1 MIHDKHYKTEK
12 ARRQGKN
19 QKNKAQKR
27 NWFTRVRVLFFA
39 RRAFAQPHRA
49 ARAGP
54 AIARRSP
61 LRAGAR
67 QACSTVRGEGS
78 KHPGKP
84 HRAAPGCAM
93 PSLPRAPGRCAP
105 KGPAGPTQATGPPCP
120 PARFALLPF
129 PGRGGTPAAQ
139 SPARGRLAAR
149 GAKLICLWPGAGPGL
164 FSGCKGRKI
173 HGRKLFVDALR
184 NAAHL
189 APEGAGVMR
198 AAVAR
203 RAVVCT
209 ARQPPRALHH
219 VNHILQA
226 DVLCAA
232 PARSRRGCP

>member
-1 MIHDKHYKTEK
+1 MHKYFRHFFGAGADKAMMIHDKHYKTEK

-84 HRAAPGCAM
+84 HRTVRGCAM

-105 KGPAGPTQATGPPCP
+105 KGPAGPTQATGPLCP
-120 PARFALLPF
+120 SALPGQGRHPGSAKPRARPAGRTRGETYLPF
-129 PGRGGTPAAQ
+129 SGRG
-139 SPARGRLAAR
+139 AR
-149 GAKLICLWPGAGPGL
+149 LIFWLQGPQNP
-164 FSGCKGRKI
+164 RPQ
-173 HGRKLFVDALR
+173 ALR
-184 NAAHL
+184 
-189 APEGAGVMR
+189 
-198 AAVAR
+198 
-203 RAVVCT
+203 
-209 ARQPPRALHH
+209 
-219 VNHILQA
+219 
-226 DVLCAA
+226 
-232 PARSRRGCP
+232 